1 MGERV
6 NIEQPANHLLVLRM
20 MLFRLLPKELNA
32 FLAQGN
38 RHFYRVFLEDEFLWS
53 RQEIRHNLQ
62 GADGFVSVFDFV
74 AHKSA
79 YLCASSPPRKS
90 GQDHGGM

>member
-1 MGERV
+1 MRERV
-6 NIEQPANHLLVLRM
+6 GVQQPANHLLVLRM
-20 MLFRLLPKELNA
+20 MLFRLLLKKINA
-32 FLAQGN
+32 FLAQGY

-53 RQEIRHNLQ
+53 RQEIRYNLQ
-62 GADGFVSVFDFV
+62 GADRFVSVFDFR

-90 GQDHGGM
+90 G